1 MCSCEP
7 FAAPAGGHT
16 PWVSP
21 GQIPPPTSF
30 GSGEP
35 LSCGASR
42 VLERAPGQADS
53 DVLPAFV
60 FRRRRQPQGVSS
72 PCTPL
77 QANALRRGVPGPGR
91 VKAWV
96 SRSHR
101 ASFSLRGS
109 KNRSGQSQSLHLPSH
124 SGILGPAVLLCPSLA
139 ITHKDCVGER
149 EIRAV
154 TPSFK
159 PPWNLPSCGIQAD
172 AASS

>member
-7 FAAPAGGHT
+7 LCRPWGHT

-35 LSCGASR
+35 LSCGTST
-42 VLERAPGQADS
+42 VLERAPGQADA
-53 DVLPAFV
+53 DVLPVFV
-60 FRRRRQPQGVSS
+60 FRSRRQPQGVSS

-77 QANALRRGVPGPGR
+77 RPSAVRCGVPAPGR
-91 VKAWV
+91 MKVWV

-101 ASFSLRGS
+101 ASLGLWGS
-109 KNRSGQSQSLHLPSH
+109 RNPGGQSQSPHLPSH
-124 SGILGPAVLLCPSLA
+124 SGILGPALLLCPSLSL
-139 ITHKDCVGER
+139 TYKDCVGER
-149 EIRAV
+149 EVRAV

-159 PPWNLPSCGIQAD
+159 PPWNLPSCGVQAD
-172 AASS
+172 SASS